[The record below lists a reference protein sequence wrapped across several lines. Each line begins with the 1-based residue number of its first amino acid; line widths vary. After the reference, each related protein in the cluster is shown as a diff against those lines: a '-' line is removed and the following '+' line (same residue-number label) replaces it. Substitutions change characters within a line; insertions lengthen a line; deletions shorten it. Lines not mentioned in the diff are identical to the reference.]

1 MAGTLITVTTGTGG
15 LAAAVATAGLCV
27 TVGAGGIPEPALI
40 AILVAAVVVLAIGFV
55 SNFEHQSRLWANQVE
70 AELQAR
76 WHGLKMSKAVSASS
90 LQVRPSQS

>member
-1 MAGTLITVTTGTGG
+1 MAGTLITVTTGAGA

-27 TVGAGGIPEPALI
+27 SVGAGGVPEPALI

-55 SNFEHQSRLWANQVE
+55 SNFEYQSHLWANQVE

-76 WHGLKMSKAVSASS
+76 RHGLKMSKAVSASS
-90 LQVRPSQS
+90 LQVRPSQN